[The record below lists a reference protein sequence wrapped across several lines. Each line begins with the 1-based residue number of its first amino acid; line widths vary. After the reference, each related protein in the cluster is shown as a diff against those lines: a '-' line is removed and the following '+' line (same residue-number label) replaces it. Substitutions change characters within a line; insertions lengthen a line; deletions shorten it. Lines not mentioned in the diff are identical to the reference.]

1 MDDQERQ
8 KFVSISSYM
17 ELVTSWLMQSLQ
29 FKAARWPMRHFLI
42 YSVVLCKLQ
51 HHQSEHIHLLAIA
64 IYRRYTQTFDLT
76 GRPPSKDA
84 WRFLGEMKVH
94 DSLIEMLGI

>member
-1 MDDQERQ
+1 
-8 KFVSISSYM
+8 
-17 ELVTSWLMQSLQ
+17 MQSLQ
-29 FKAARWPMRHFLI
+29 FKAARWPMRCFLI
-42 YSVVLCKLQ
+42 CSVVLFKLQ
-51 HHQSEHIHLLAIA
+51 HQSEHIHLLAIA

-94 DSLIEMLGI
+94 DTLIEMLGI